1 MVQAVRHEMTLR
13 TVKSYKFHKQVFDSK
28 VRIRCNDCVLHGGRG
43 IQVGIPLAWDREV
56 VGVVEE
62 EGAILGAERD
72 SNLQQNYALTK
83 DLQSQYPVRRVGDV
97 ASCKL
102 CLLTFDHERSKP
114 LQHTRVVSTSIS
126 SSSDYTPS
134 ANVQYVTMSSKSTDN
149 EQPLAQKQT
158 NNIKT
163 S

>member
-102 CLLTFDHERSKP
+102 CLLTFDHERSKS
-114 LQHTRVVSTSIS
+114 LQH
-126 SSSDYTPS
+126 
-134 ANVQYVTMSSKSTDN
+134 KSCSHIDII
-149 EQPLAQKQT
+149 EQRLHAIRKCTVRNDVIQVDR
-158 NNIKT
+158 
-163 S
+163 